1 MKTLTEFINERLI
14 INKDYQ
20 VTKEITVPRSLTE
33 QDIKLAWDDIFDDI
47 KQTKNGNG
55 NIKLGKLKLI
65 STKPSSYEGCVFTL
79 YPDYNGKITIRRR
92 TRSGICIWVSEKT
105 LEEVTDKMKKLLHKE
120 GWRLK

>member
-20 VTKEITVPRSLTE
+20 VTKEITVPRSLNE

-47 KQTKNGNG
+47 KQNKNG

-65 STKPSSYEGCVFTL
+65 STKPSSYEMSTFIL
-79 YPDYNGKITIRRR
+79 YPDYNGDIVIRRKY
-92 TRSGICIWVSEKT
+92 RSGTSIWICEKT
-105 LEEVTDKMKKLLHKE
+105 IEEVTDKMKKLLHKE

>member
-14 INKDYQ
+14 VNKDYK
-20 VTKEITVPRSLTE
+20 VSKEIAVPRSLSE

-47 KQTKNGNG
+47 KQNKNG

-79 YPDYNGKITIRRR
+79 YFDYNGKITIRRR
-92 TRSGICIWVSEKT
+92 TRSGICIWVSEET
-105 LEEVTDKMKKLLHKE
+105 IEEVTDKMKKLLYKE